1 MLLILIHFKYVVNK
15 LVTENNILI
24 YFNMFYFILFY
35 FIIFVV
41 ILLVNVANAVIIDV
55 ATT

>member
-15 LVTENNILI
+15 LVTENEVILI

-35 FIIFVV
+35 NIRTDI
-41 ILLVNVANAVIIDV
+41 
-55 ATT
+55 TGERS